1 MNKESID
8 MVDECSDCNTRLKP
22 DLIKRL
28 RILAAQHRKSPN
40 ILLQEAIEDLLRKYE
55 REVSPFANKQPMKRD
70 RREYSRVEV
79 SWQVIILTSKKSIEG
94 ETKDISIDGAL
105 IICKE
110 LPSAEEF
117 LELIIQLPNSQ
128 QTIRA
133 VVEQIRLNINDSD
146 SSLYSYDMAVRFVDL
161 PEDERKMLSNAIE
174 REARIQENVQSTKLY
189 DYESLETV
197 ANIL

>member
-8 MVDECSDCNTRLKP
+8 MVDGCSDCNTRLRP
-22 DLIKRL
+22 NLIKRL
-28 RILAAQHRKSPN
+28 RILAAQHRKSTN

-79 SWQVIILTSKKSIEG
+79 SWQVIMLTSKHPIAG
-94 ETKDISIDGAL
+94 EIKNISIDGAL

-110 LPSAEEF
+110 LPSEGESF
-117 LELIIQLPNSQ
+117 SLIIQMPNSQ
-128 QTIRA
+128 QTFRV
-133 VVEQIRLNINDSD
+133 VVEQIRLNINNSD
-146 SSLYSYDMAVRFVDL
+146 TSLYSYDMAVRFVDL
-161 PEDERKMLSNAIE
+161 PEDECKMLSYAIE

-189 DYESLETV
+189 DYESPETL